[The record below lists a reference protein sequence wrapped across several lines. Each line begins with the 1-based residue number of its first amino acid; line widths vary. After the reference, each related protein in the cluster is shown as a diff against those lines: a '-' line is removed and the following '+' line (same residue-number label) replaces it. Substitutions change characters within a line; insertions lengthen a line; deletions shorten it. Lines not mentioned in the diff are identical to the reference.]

1 MSSPSQPGYNPL
13 VRKLE
18 SVFTLTDDERQA
30 LLDLPMQV
38 VVLKNHQDI
47 VREGDQP
54 TRSCLLLSG
63 FACTYKLTARGKR
76 QIVSFG
82 IAGDIPDLQS
92 LHLKVLDNSVS
103 TISPCRVGFVTHD
116 DLRNICERYPRL

>member
-1 MSSPSQPGYNPL
+1 MILATHPKYNL
-13 VRKLE
+13 MIRKLE

-38 VVLKNHQDI
+38 AVLKDHQDI

-54 TRSCLLLSG
+54 SRSFLLMSG
-63 FACTYKLTARGKR
+63 FACTYKVTAQGKR
-76 QIVSFG
+76 QIVSFN
-82 IAGDIPDLQS
+82 IPGDIPDLQS

-103 TISPCRVGFVTHD
+103 
-116 DLRNICERYPRL
+116 N